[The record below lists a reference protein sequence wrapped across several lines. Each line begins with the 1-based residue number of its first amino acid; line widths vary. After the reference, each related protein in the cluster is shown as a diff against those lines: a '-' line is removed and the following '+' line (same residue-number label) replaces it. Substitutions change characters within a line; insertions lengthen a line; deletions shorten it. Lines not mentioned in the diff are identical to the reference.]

1 MACMRSGVR
10 IPSGPPENEESG
22 DFSRSL
28 HSSTTRKGDDSV
40 VGRLLN
46 GALTDV
52 SSVETKPRWGDPGVA
67 VADEGGTLTMSVLR
81 AQNRSRRTRSLKA
94 VAMVLAIIFVDPP
107 YVERARAN
115 LV

>member
-1 MACMRSGVR
+1 
-10 IPSGPPENEESG
+10 
-22 DFSRSL
+22 
-28 HSSTTRKGDDSV
+28 
-40 VGRLLN
+40 LN